1 MDASARIGKVG
12 MSVSSLREVLKNLL
26 NTVTPNLWNNHQGTQ
41 DCPRVIALVNWD
53 NLGDFVLFTA
63 VIRETR
69 TNYPDSKLIVVAQ
82 KENSEIVGECDLV
95 DCWIWIKGHRKPK
108 PGMGHGRE
116 TSYWTRL
123 IKTYFILLFLG
134 KRQVD
139 LLIGPDWLL
148 VNNPKQFT
156 SNFLFAKG
164 NRELKA
170 LKEATH
176 RNTAQYLN
184 HAHQVTRMLSVLRMF
199 GLVTLSDEIENWMP
213 SSAVTH
219 QIYSGESM
227 ALGRPNILISLGAGQ
242 ARRSWPHS
250 YVDALVKKL
259 VQIYPGIVITV
270 IGPKSLIS
278 VETDELFTG
287 SKNLVNLIGKTD
299 LSNIVWLM
307 KRADMLVSNDS
318 GLIHIASSLKLPT
331 VVVSSHP
338 LNGDPWHLNSPN
350 RYHPWKT
357 RFVCL
362 QPEKLLDD
370 CFNSCRSKQAH
381 CIKSI
386 TPDQVLSACSQLITG
401 I

>member
-1 MDASARIGKVG
+1 M
-12 MSVSSLREVLKNLL
+12 
-26 NTVTPNLWNNHQGTQ
+26 
-41 DCPRVIALVNWD
+41 
-53 NLGDFVLFTA
+53 
-63 VIRETR
+63 
-69 TNYPDSKLIVVAQ
+69 
-82 KENSEIVGECDLV
+82 
-95 DCWIWIKGHRKPK
+95 
-108 PGMGHGRE
+108 
-116 TSYWTRL
+116 
-123 IKTYFILLFLG
+123 G

-156 SNFLFAKG
+156 SNILFAKG

-170 LKEATH
+170 LKEVTH
-176 RNTAQYLN
+176 RNTAQYLD

-213 SSAVTH
+213 SNPVTY
-219 QIYSGESM
+219 QIYSGESV
-227 ALGRPNILISLGAGQ
+227 ALRSPNVLISLGAGQ
-242 ARRSWPHS
+242 ARRSWPPS
-250 YVDALVKKL
+250 YVGKL
-259 VQIYPGIVITV
+259 VEKLIQTYPEIMIIV
-270 IGPKSLIS
+270 IGPESLIS
-278 VETDELFTG
+278 VETDGLFME

-299 LSNIVWLM
+299 LANIVWLM
-307 KRADMLVSNDS
+307 KSTDILVSNDS

-381 CIKSI
+381 CIVSI

-401 I
+401 N